1 MTPTRTAVLAAV
13 VAALAI
19 ATAAPAA
26 ADPNVQQPTPSTP
39 NCVYWPGEH
48 AAVGT

>member
-1 MTPTRTAVLAAV
+1 MTPTRILAGLAAV

-26 ADPNVQQPTPSTP
+26 ADPKNVQQPS
-39 NCVYWPGEH
+39 PGRAMGNQIYLVH
-48 AAVGT
+48 V